1 MSDVVILGIFA
12 ADLGFRARRM
22 PKMGET
28 LIGSQFSIGPGGKG
42 SNQAVA
48 ASRAGAKTTFIS
60 KLGRDQ
66 FGDMA
71 RSLYT
76 KEGIAMRIG
85 ESDSSS
91 GAAFIFVDQV
101 TGNNAIIVV
110 PGAAGELSIED
121 VETNADVIKSCKVFM
136 TQLEQPIDAARRAL
150 EIAKA
155 AGALTILNT
164 APAAPLDDSIYRL
177 CDFVTPN
184 ESEASMLTGVAV
196 NDVKSAKQA
205 AKIFVKKGVGTA
217 LITMGEQGAY
227 LHNAKHSVHIPAY
240 RAGPVSETTGAG
252 DAFNG
257 GFAAALA
264 NDADPVNAARFGSA
278 TAGISVTRP
287 GTAPSMP
294 TRAEVEALL
303 AKS

>member
-1 MSDVVILGIFA
+1 MSEVVILGIFA
-12 ADLGFRARRM
+12 ADLGFHAKRL
-22 PKMGET
+22 PVMGET
-28 LIGSQFSIGPGGKG
+28 LIGSQFGIGPGGKG

-48 ASRAGAKTTFIS
+48 AARAGAKTTFIS

-71 RSLYT
+71 RSMYQ

-85 ESDSSS
+85 ESNASS
-91 GAAFIFVDQV
+91 GAAFIFVDEN

-121 VETNADVIKSCKVFM
+121 VDANADVIKSCKIFM
-136 TQLEQPIDAARRAL
+136 TQLEQPVDAARHAL
-150 EIAKA
+150 AIAKA
-155 AGALTILNT
+155 AGARTILNT
-164 APAAPLDDSIYRL
+164 APAAPLDDAIYGL

-205 AKIFVKKGVGTA
+205 AKILVKKGVGTA
-217 LITMGEQGAY
+217 LITMGEQGVY
-227 LHNAKHSVHIPAY
+227 LHNTAKSVHIPAY
-240 RAGPVSETTGAG
+240 KVGKIAETTGAG

-257 GFAAALA
+257 GLAAALA
-264 NDADPVNAARFGSA
+264 SGMDPVSAARFGCA

-294 TRAEVEALL
+294 TRAEVEAML